1 MIFRHIF
8 GQPDLVR
15 LVFDFLIKAMS
26 LTSFLEIQ
34 DVRAKFKMEF
44 QKPKFNIKRE
54 LLAPPLLGAQPRL
67 VGTSF
72 DYLLRFYVKYLNP
85 QAEEDDGGW
94 VAERAVKM
102 LKMRGENHLYE
113 LGNIAVAEARQNYQ
127 IFLGTGQ
134 FTDNLLR
141 STLLLAKL
149 DPLTRRSDYIVEN
162 LESIE
167 NEDIA
172 DLWNLIKVV
181 DPNLFTSTGRVL
193 LNPEFGPGTLLV
205 KGADADLILDD
216 LLIDVKT
223 IKNLALERKSFD
235 QLLGYYTLSVIE
247 RRFDSDIEEI
257 RRLGIYFSRYAYL
270 YEFPVDQV
278 INPKT
283 FPQFVKWLEKR
294 AQEI

>member
-1 MIFRHIF
+1 
-8 GQPDLVR
+8 
-15 LVFDFLIKAMS
+15 MS

-34 DVRAKFKMEF
+34 DVRAKFQMEF
-44 QKPKFNIKRE
+44 QKPKFDIKRE

-67 VGTSF
+67 VGTAF

-85 QAEEDDGGW
+85 QAEEDEGGW
-94 VAERAVKM
+94 AAKRAVRV
-102 LKMRGENHLYE
+102 LQRRGENHLYE
-113 LGNIAVAEARQNYQ
+113 LGNVAVAEARQNYQ
-127 IFLGTGQ
+127 QFLKTGQ
-134 FTDNLLR
+134 FTDELLR

-162 LESIE
+162 LEFIDK
-167 NEDIA
+167 EDIA
-172 DLWNLIKVV
+172 DLWNLINVV
-181 DPNLFTSTGRVL
+181 DPNLFLTQGRVL
-193 LNPEFGPGTLLV
+193 LNPDFGPGSLLV
-205 KGADADLILDD
+205 NGADADLILDD
-216 LLIDVKT
+216 LLIDIKT

-247 RRFDSDIEEI
+247 RRFDPDIEEI

-278 INPKT
+278 INPQT
-283 FPQFVKWLEKR
+283 FPQFVKWFEKR